1 MEQRIIIF
9 LVLSLTI
16 ILGYDFLLKEFG
28 LLPEPVPVEEQ
39 QFQQP
44 DGQASSREFV
54 AHGSSESIETFGETS
69 GIISSTETLE
79 EVETSL
85 YRTSIS
91 NRGAQIRSWK
101 LTQYLTQET
110 DDPEPIDFFYPEGHF
125 ASPLSV
131 QVSDPRAFIASN
143 CLGPA

>member
-16 ILGYDFLLKEFG
+16 IIGYDFLLKEFG

-44 DGQASSREFV
+44 DGQASSNEFV
-54 AHGSSESIETFGETS
+54 GHDSIEPIETIS
-69 GIISSTETLE
+69 ETRNIISSTETLE
-79 EVETSL
+79 EIETSL

-91 NRGAQIRSWK
+91 NRGAEIRSWK
-101 LTQYLTQET
+101 LKHYLTQET
-110 DDPEPIDFFYPEGHF
+110 DDPEPIDFIYPEGHF
-125 ASPLSV
+125 AGPFRFKYQTLLS
-131 QVSDPRAFIASN
+131 QS
-143 CLGPA
+143 C